1 MRNLKDNILLFLKGI
16 AMGGADVVP
25 GVSGGTIAF
34 ISGIYEELINSLKS
48 INFASLKLL
57 LGGQFKLFWQ
67 AINGNFLI
75 ILFSGI
81 LLSIKSL
88 ASLMT
93 FLMNNHPIELW
104 AFFWGLIVI
113 SSVVVLRQIKQ
124 WSAGV
129 LITGLAGV
137 VIAFVITS
145 LSPAE
150 TSDSLIMVFFSGVL
164 GISAMILPGIS
175 GAFILLI
182 LGKYKM
188 LITALSELDLV
199 IISVFIA
206 GCIVGILS
214 LVRLIAWLLNK
225 YHDLAV
231 SLLAGFMM
239 GSLNKIWPWKE
250 ILEYRVNRH
259 GEQVPLLDNNVF
271 PNEYYEI
278 TGKDPHIIQALL
290 FMAIGFFIVV
300 VIEKI
305 ALRMTPHK
313 S

>member
-1 MRNLKDNILLFLKGI
+1 MRNLKDYILLFLKGM

-48 INFASLKLL
+48 IDLANIKLL
-57 LGGQFKLFWQ
+57 FSGKFKQFWT
-67 AINGNFLI
+67 AINGNFLLV
-75 ILFSGI
+75 LFSGI
-81 LLSIKSL
+81 IISIKSL

-93 FLMNNHPIELW
+93 YLMDTHPIELW
-104 AFFWGLIVI
+104 SFFWGLIVI
-113 SSVVVLRQIKQ
+113 SSIVVLRQIKQ
-124 WSAGV
+124 WNV
-129 LITGLAGV
+129 KVIFIGLLGV
-137 VIAFVITS
+137 VIAFFVTS
-145 LSPAE
+145 LSPSQ
-150 TSDSLIMVFFSGVL
+150 TGDNMFMVFISGFL

-188 LITALSELDLV
+188 IIGALSDLDFV
-199 IISVFIA
+199 IIGVFILGA
-206 GCIVGILS
+206 IVGILT
-214 LVRLIAWLLNK
+214 LVRAIAWLLNK

-231 SLLAGFMM
+231 AVLAGFMM

-250 ILEYRVNRH
+250 VLEYRVNSH
-259 GEQVPLLDNNVF
+259 GEQVPFLDRNIF
-271 PNEYYEI
+271 PNEFYQI
-278 TGKDPHIIQALL
+278 TGQDPLIIQAVL

-300 VIEKI
+300 VLEKI
-305 ALRMTPHK
+305 ALAINTQK